1 MQIIATIP
9 TGSRSVAIAVLPDQS
24 RAYVVNAGDNICCDN
39 DHVLAI
45 ETQQRTV
52 IATMEVERGALSLAI
67 SPDGKLAYVVNSFSD
82 SVSVIDTVRNQVVN
96 TVFVGSVPSGV
107 AFTPDGTRAYVTNSA
122 SDPFGGISPSVSVI
136 DVARAQVITTIPMAG
151 GFGIAASPSGHFVY
165 VSQANALVVIATDT
179 NQVVDS
185 IPFNFIIDTITITP
199 DGSRIYASH
208 GIEVGP
214 STLHVID
221 AVTQVVVATLQT
233 EEPGLALMVQT
244 PDGKQA
250 FLGFATNTSHGI
262 QTLDTKTLKFT
273 ERRNSSTPSAWRNG
287 TGQQALMF
295 GMTIMR
301 V

>member
-1 MQIIATIP
+1 MQIIDTIP
-9 TGSRSVAIAVLPDQS
+9 TGSRSGAIAVLPDQS

-39 DHVLAI
+39 DHVLVI
-45 ETQQRTV
+45 DTQQRTV

-96 TVFVGSVPSGV
+96 TVFVGSVPSGL
-107 AFTPDGTRAYVTNSA
+107 AFTPDGMRAYVTNSG

-165 VSQANALVVIATDT
+165 VSQGAIALVVIATDT
-179 NQVVDS
+179 NKVVDS
-185 IPFNFIIDTITITP
+185 IPFNFIDTITISP
-199 DGSRIYASH
+199 DGSRIYAPQ

-214 STLHVID
+214 STLYVID
-221 AVTQVVVATLQT
+221 AVSHLVVATLQT
-233 EEPGLALMVQT
+233 EEPGLALMVPT

-273 ERRNSSTPSAWRNG
+273 SGVTHLPIQLG
-287 TGQQALMF
+287 GMAL
-295 GMTIMR
+295 
-301 V
+301 VNKH